1 MGKLV
6 GYRTFVSKK
15 NGQKYCV
22 AGVVSE
28 VSAFDKENGY
38 VGAKVE
44 ELYLPSAQVDFLNP
58 SMIGKELVCDYS
70 ISGGRAYLNN
80 VSVK

>member
-15 NGQKYCV
+15 NGQKFCV
-22 AGVVSE
+22 AGVLSE
-28 VSAFDKENGY
+28 ASAFDKENGY
-38 VGAKVE
+38 VGAIVE
-44 ELYLPSAQVDFLNP
+44 NIYLPTAQADMLAP
-58 SMIGKELVCDYS
+58 SMIGKELICNYS